1 MRSTTI
7 GRRASLFAFA
17 LLLSGVIGSLA
28 PVLGQQSAL
37 PANWQQLSPADF
49 ATLVQGYYQQG
60 TFQSLSPTD
69 QASLAAQ
76 GALLFSQVD
85 LSSTPLNY
93 QTLSTLQR
101 VGQYQIDQWT
111 LAKAQSA
118 IAARQD
124 NWAGKPYAEMKAK
137 VLLMSRLG
145 LPDSVPLLEP
155 RRWVL
160 AGGTADQVPPNDLV
174 FDFVRQMFS
183 DTKVIEGSFS
193 VSWQA
198 QLNAPQSGD
207 YTFSISPIDINQGIS
222 NPSVGVSMTV
232 SLAGQQIITAGP
244 PTPPDSLSPTYR
256 PGLAP
261 TLVDVSKSWDIGR
274 HSQRLKH
281 ART

>member
-93 QTLSTLQR
+93 QTLSTQ
-101 VGQYQIDQWT
+101 
-111 LAKAQSA
+111 
-118 IAARQD
+118 
-124 NWAGKPYAEMKAK
+124 
-137 VLLMSRLG
+137 
-145 LPDSVPLLEP
+145 
-155 RRWVL
+155 
-160 AGGTADQVPPNDLV
+160 
-174 FDFVRQMFS
+174 
-183 DTKVIEGSFS
+183 
-193 VSWQA
+193 
-198 QLNAPQSGD
+198 
-207 YTFSISPIDINQGIS
+207 
-222 NPSVGVSMTV
+222 
-232 SLAGQQIITAGP
+232 
-244 PTPPDSLSPTYR
+244 
-256 PGLAP
+256 
-261 TLVDVSKSWDIGR
+261 IGR
-274 HSQRLKH
+274 AHV
-281 ART
+281 